1 MVLHLLVVHH
11 RLVVVADPHGD
22 FFPDTRVIVMITGT
36 TVHRTVAGRTAGL
49 DRHLIQ
55 SGISLSA
62 GTRPGFDLAGQG
74 DVAFATLRIA
84 YRLVSKRLEPGRGA
98 VHLFVG
104 KVGATVHAVADL
116 SLYQLPL
123 HLVPHGGRIDAI
135 DQPGV
140 GVFLLTK
147 FGVEDFGL

>member
-11 RLVVVADPHGD
+11 RLVVVADPQGD
-22 FFPDTRVIVMITGT
+22 FFPDTRGIMTRT
-36 TVHRTVAGRTAGL
+36 TVHRTVTGRTAGL

-55 SGISLSA
+55 GGVGLSG
-62 GTRPGFDLAGQG
+62 GTRPGFNLARQG
-74 DVAFATLRIA
+74 DVAFTTLGIA

-104 KVGATVHAVADL
+104 KVRATVHAVADL